1 MLPDEIKASMEGV
14 VPSSIVTCSLAGV
27 PNVTEISQIYY
38 VDETHVALSH
48 QFFNKTHRNVRENP
62 YVVACVRDPQ
72 SWQEWMLELQYDH
85 SETEGPVFDEMDLKI
100 EAIASMT
107 GMEGVFKLHAA
118 DVYKVT
124 SVRKSNSRSAPV
136 TP

>member
-38 VDETHVALSH
+38 VDEGHVALSH
-48 QFFNKTHRNVRENP
+48 QFFNKTHRNIRENP
-62 YVVACVRDPQ
+62 YVRACLRDPAT
-72 SWQEWMLELQYDH
+72 WQEWVLELQYDH
-85 SETEGPVFDEMDLKI
+85 SETEGPMFDEMDLKI
-100 EAIASMT
+100 EAIASMS
-107 GMEGVFKLHAA
+107 GMEGIFKLHAA

-124 SVRKSNSRSAPV
+124 SVRKSNSRGSAS
-136 TP
+136 

>member
-1 MLPDEIKASMEGV
+1 MLPDEIKPAMEGV
-14 VPSSIVTCSLAGV
+14 VPSTIVTCSLAGV
-27 PNVTEISQIYY
+27 PNATEISQIYY
-38 VDETHVALSH
+38 VDESHVALSH

-62 YVVACVRDPQ
+62 YVFASVRDPGT
-72 SWQEWMLELQYDH
+72 WQEWLLDLQYDH
-85 SETEGPVFDEMDLKI
+85 SETEGPIFDEMDLKI

-107 GMEGVFKLHAA
+107 GMEGIFKLHAA

-124 SVRKSNSRSAPV
+124 SVRKSKSRGALL